1 MFRILT
7 IIGLATL
14 TVLPA
19 CATAKGTSY
28 INTNYDLGR
37 VDRIAVVDGNNPSY
51 RPEIR
56 QSLIDSFQLQ
66 FLKRGWNPVDR
77 SNIQQAIDEMDF
89 QGSDIT
95 ASTNVRKIGSILN
108 VSAVVIINIG
118 SVGNEI
124 SISAKMLDVETGE
137 IIWQGEG
144 DGDIKAG
151 TSGLLGALGGAAIG
165 AVIGDSEG
173 AIAGA
178 IGGAALGTFLTPS
191 ELENAKKV
199 VAAVCEM
206 IPQR

>member
-7 IIGLATL
+7 IIGLAAL

-19 CATAKGTSY
+19 CATATGESY
-28 INTNYDLGR
+28 TNPNYDLGR
-37 VDRIAVVDGNNPSY
+37 VDRIAIVDGNNPSFP
-51 RPEIR
+51 PEIR

-77 SNIQQAIDEMDF
+77 SNIQQALDEMDF

-95 ASTNVRKIGSILN
+95 ASTNVRKIGSIHN
-108 VSAVVIINIG
+108 VSAIVIINIG
-118 SVGNEI
+118 TAGDEI
-124 SISAKMLDVETGE
+124 SISAKMLDVETGD

-178 IGGAALGTFLTPS
+178 IGGAALGTYLTPS
-191 ELENAKKV
+191 EMENAKKV